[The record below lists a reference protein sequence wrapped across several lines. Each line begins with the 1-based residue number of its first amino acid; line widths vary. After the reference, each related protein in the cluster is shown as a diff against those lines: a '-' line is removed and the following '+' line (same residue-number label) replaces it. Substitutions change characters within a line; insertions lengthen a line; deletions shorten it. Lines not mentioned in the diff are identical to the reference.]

1 MGRRQPAQH
10 RPRELRRKVLVPARL
25 HTVAGWSDACILNVS
40 SRGLLIHSKRSIAEG
55 SRIELRHAEHA
66 IVAHVVWREGA
77 HAGLRA
83 EHRVPVEDI
92 VCLCQSPA
100 LQLTAPRQS
109 GVERRKRPRTH
120 EDSRLRSRA
129 IEFTSIALFGA
140 GLAAGAYSMVQHA
153 FAQSLGAVR
162 AALGG

>member
-1 MGRRQPAQH
+1 MGRRLSHQH
-10 RPRELRRKVLVPARL
+10 RPRELRRKVLVPARVR
-25 HTVAGWSDACILNVS
+25 TFAGWSDACILNVS

-129 IEFTSIALFGA
+129 IEFASIALFGA
-140 GLAAGAYSMVQHA
+140 VLATGAYSMVQHA
-153 FAQSLGAVR
+153 FAHSLGAVR
-162 AALGG
+162 AVLGG